1 MILYLNT
8 NLPKNYNHLGK
19 NIKLNKIKNKLALKI
34 VVNKAFLQEGF
45 YFIWTTNLIL
55 ILISRL
61 SLILALKQT
70 SSLTQMVLTFMIKTI
85 KMRISYNIHVTTF
98 ISIVIILVIF
108 KKKLVKILTRK
119 FLILK

>member
-1 MILYLNT
+1 MILHLNT

-61 SLILALKQT
+61 SLILALK
-70 SSLTQMVLTFMIKTI
+70 
-85 KMRISYNIHVTTF
+85 
-98 ISIVIILVIF
+98 
-108 KKKLVKILTRK
+108 
-119 FLILK
+119 